1 MSGTAAPGPGIV
13 LVDDPAPSTLPEAP
27 HGTPD
32 RPLPIVI
39 DCDPG
44 HDDAVAILLAL
55 ARPDLR
61 VLGISTVAGNAVLE
75 RTTETA
81 LRVLALAGRADVEVA
96 AGAAHPLEGPLH
108 TAPHVHGESGI
119 EGPALPEPVTAP
131 IAEFAPHA
139 MARWIRAAGEPVVLV
154 PTGPL
159 TNVALLLEEHP
170 EVHERIA
177 HVCLMGGSITEGNIT
192 PSAEFNIWV
201 DPEAARI
208 VFGAGIPLTMI
219 GLDVTHRS
227 IVWES
232 EREALVRDG
241 GRVGAVVG
249 GLLGYFQGFHERT
262 YGWTGTP
269 IHDAVAVAHLAA
281 PGLVRTAALDV
292 QIETEGRFTRGRTV
306 VDLRRV
312 TGRPPNAHVG
322 LDIDRE
328 RFVALLGE
336 AIRSYA

>member
-13 LVDDPAPSTLPEAP
+13 LVRGPAADALPQP
-27 HGTPD
+27 PRGTSAH
-32 RPLPIVI
+32 PLPVVL

-55 ARPDLR
+55 SRPDLR
-61 VLGISTVAGNAVLE
+61 VLGISTVGGNAVLE

-81 LRVLALAGRADVEVA
+81 LRVLALAGRPDVEVA
-96 AGAAHPLEGPLH
+96 AGAAHPLEGPLR

-119 EGPALPEPVTAP
+119 EGPELPAP
-131 IAEFAPHA
+131 ISAAIGEFAPAA
-139 MARWIRAAGEPVVLV
+139 MARWIAGAGEPVVLV

-170 EVHERIA
+170 EVRDRIA

-192 PSAEFNIWV
+192 PAAEFNIWV
-201 DPEAARI
+201 DPEAAEI
-208 VFGAGIPLTMI
+208 VFDAGIPVTMI

-227 IVWES
+227 IVWEP
-232 EREALVRDG
+232 EREALARAG
-241 GRVGAVVG
+241 GRVGPAVG
-249 GLLGYFQGFHERT
+249 GLLAFFQEFHERT
-262 YGWTGTP
+262 YGWAGTP
-269 IHDAVAVAHLAA
+269 IHDAVAVAHLVA

-292 QIETEGRFTRGRTV
+292 RIETQGRFTRGRTV

-328 RFVALLGE
+328 RFVALLAE
-336 AIRSYA
+336 AIRSYG

>member
-1 MSGTAAPGPGIV
+1 MSGTAAPGPGIE
-13 LVDDPAPSTLPEAP
+13 LVGGPTPGALPEP
-27 HGTPD
+27 PRGTSE
-32 RPLPIVI
+32 RPLPIVM

-55 ARPDLR
+55 SRPDLR
-61 VLGISTVAGNAVLE
+61 VLGISTVGGNAVLE

-81 LRVLALAGRADVEVA
+81 LRVLALAGRPDVEVA

-119 EGPALPEPVTAP
+119 EGPALPEPVSAA
-131 IAEFAPHA
+131 IGEFAPAA
-139 MARWIRAAGEPVVLV
+139 MARWIAAADAPVVLV

-170 EVHERIA
+170 SVRDRIA
-177 HVCLMGGSITEGNIT
+177 HICLMGGSITEGNIT
-192 PSAEFNIWV
+192 PAAEFNIWV
-201 DPEAARI
+201 DPEAAEI
-208 VFGAGIPLTMI
+208 VFDAGIPVTMI

-227 IVWES
+227 IVWEP
-232 EREALVRDG
+232 EREALSRAGD
-241 GRVGAVVG
+241 RVGPVVG
-249 GLLGYFQGFHERT
+249 GLLAFFQEFHERT
-262 YGWTGTP
+262 YGWAGTP
-269 IHDAVAVAHLAA
+269 IHDAVTVAHLVE

-292 QIETEGRFTRGRTV
+292 RIETQGRYTRGRTV

-328 RFVALLGE
+328 RFVTLLTE
-336 AIRSYA
+336 AIRSYR